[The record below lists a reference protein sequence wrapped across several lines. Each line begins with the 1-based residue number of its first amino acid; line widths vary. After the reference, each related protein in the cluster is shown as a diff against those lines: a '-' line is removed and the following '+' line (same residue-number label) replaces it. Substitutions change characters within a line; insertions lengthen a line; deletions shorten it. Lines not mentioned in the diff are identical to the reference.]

1 MRRSAAGSSFRLWLG
16 LVWRKNGRTYVTRYA
31 CWASLLFGSTTV
43 LLFELNKGL
52 FKIFGGGI
60 IPGVAVS
67 FVLTIGISLIQMIG
81 RKDETGQA
89 AGA

>member
-1 MRRSAAGSSFRLWLG
+1 M
-16 LVWRKNGRTYVTRYA
+16 
-31 CWASLLFGSTTV
+31 

-52 FKIFGGGI
+52 FKIL
-60 IPGVAVS
+60 AAAS
-67 FVLTIGISLIQMIG
+67 FPAWRFRCVLTVGISLIQMIG

>member
-1 MRRSAAGSSFRLWLG
+1 
-16 LVWRKNGRTYVTRYA
+16 
-31 CWASLLFGSTTV
+31 V

-67 FVLTIGISLIQMIG
+67 FVLTIGISLIQLIIG
-81 RKDETGQA
+81 GRDENAQA
-89 AGA
+89 AGV